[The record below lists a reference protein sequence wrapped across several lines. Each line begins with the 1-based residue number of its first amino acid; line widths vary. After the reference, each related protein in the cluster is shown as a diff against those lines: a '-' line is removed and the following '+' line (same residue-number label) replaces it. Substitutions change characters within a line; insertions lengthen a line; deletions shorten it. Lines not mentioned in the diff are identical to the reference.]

1 MEFDVTEGAISIGL
15 KNNHTI
21 VQQKDILKDKQS
33 KAKLL
38 QQLSQ
43 VKAKLKQYGQK
54 MKKNQIILLLV
65 RKE

>member
-1 MEFDVTEGAISIGL
+1 MTVLIPLIGL
-15 KNNHTI
+15 ENNHTI

-43 VKAKLKQYGQK
+43 VKAKQKQYGQQ
-54 MKKNQIILLLV
+54 MKKNQVILLLV